1 MEPIYSNFRMT
12 FLYIDRYHFSERWY
26 FPESEVPYCMY
37 RCIVQG
43 SAIFTLNG
51 ESFHVGQG
59 DVFYIPSGSFLSC
72 QALETIEFYS
82 VRFVVPIEQ
91 QGSNLLG
98 ELFSIPTLTNLPQ
111 SVEGLFASLY
121 RSALSRDNW
130 KMLRI
135 NAQLN
140 LITAALAEHAA
151 GAEEAADNPLSEVKN
166 PPEVSALRH
175 RAQKSQ
181 IKQDARITV
190 VLDYLITHP
199 HEMLSTQ
206 AMCDMAGVSESTLR
220 RLFKTQ
226 TGKLPV
232 DFIKE
237 MRMMKAARQLLTR
250 NDPVAEISYS
260 CGYETPNY
268 FSRCF
273 KEIFGISPSEYR
285 KRSRN
290 M

>member
-12 FLYIDRYHFSERWY
+12 FLYIDRYQFSERWF

-37 RCIVQG
+37 RYIVQG
-43 SAIFTLNG
+43 KAVFTVNG
-51 ESFHVGQG
+51 QRHEVQAG
-59 DVFYIPSGSFLSC
+59 DVFYIPSGSLLSC
-72 QALETIEFYS
+72 QALETIDFYS

-91 QGSNLLG
+91 QGGNLLN
-98 ELFSIPTLTNLPQ
+98 ELFRIPPISVLPESPEQ
-111 SVEGLFASLY
+111 LFATLY
-121 RSALSRDNW
+121 RSALSREPW

-135 NAQLN
+135 DACLGQ
-140 LITAALAEHAA
+140 ITALLAEHAA
-151 GAEEAADNPLSEVKN
+151 GSQPDHV
-166 PPEVSALRH
+166 PPVPQDATRVSNLRL
-175 RAQKSQ
+175 RARKSQ
-181 IKQDARITV
+181 IKQDPRITV

-199 HEMLSTQ
+199 QEMLSTDD
-206 AMCDMAGVSESTLR
+206 MCRMAGVSESTLR
-220 RLFKTQ
+220 RLFKAQ

-237 MRMMKAARQLLTR
+237 MRMMHAARLLLTR
-250 NDPVAEISYS
+250 NDLVAEISYS

-285 KRSRN
+285 HRSQN
-290 M
+290 L